1 LNLYLFISKRIRKGD
16 RGSFS
21 ATVST
26 IAVITVAFGI
36 FVLIISF
43 AVLEGFKKEIRNKIF
58 SLGGHLQV
66 TMADNKE
73 SFEENPFSKNTV
85 LYQNWR
91 RLDQIE
97 HLQSYY
103 HKAGLLQTK
112 EEVMGVILKGIGKDY
127 DKTKLQSNLIDGE
140 FFVQKKDSQPSRDII
155 MSKKISQT
163 LKLKVG
169 DSVLMYFVQN
179 PPRFRKLHVKGIY
192 ETGLEEFDEQI
203 VIGDI
208 RLIRQLNH
216 LGDSMVGGYEIFV
229 KDFENIEPAYNQI
242 FDMMDYDMQ
251 VEKITDKYPQVFD
264 WLQLLD
270 RNVLVLLVIIFIVSV
285 VIITSGVFIMIVE
298 RTKMIGI
305 LKALGAT
312 DGQVKMIFL
321 YNGVIIIMKGLL
333 MGNFLGIGICY
344 LQHHFKL
351 LPLDPSNYYMD
362 SVPIS
367 LEWNTIFMLNLLTLA
382 AISLVLFLPVIVIS
396 YIKPVKSIKFS

>member
-1 LNLYLFISKRIRKGD
+1 
-16 RGSFS
+16 
-21 ATVST
+21 
-26 IAVITVAFGI
+26 
-36 FVLIISF
+36 
-43 AVLEGFKKEIRNKIF
+43 
-58 SLGGHLQV
+58 
-66 TMADNKE
+66 MADNKE
-73 SFEENPFSKNTV
+73 SFEENPFSKNTQ

-91 RLDQIE
+91 NLDQID

-127 DKTKLQSNLIDGE
+127 DRTKLQSNLVDGE
-140 FFVQKKDSQPSRDII
+140 FFLQQKDSTPSRDII
-155 MSKKISQT
+155 VSKKISQKM
-163 LKLKVG
+163 KLNVG

-179 PPRFRKLHVKGIY
+179 PPRFRKLNVKGIY

-203 VIGDI
+203 IIGDI
-208 RLIRQLNH
+208 RLIRTLNH

-270 RNVLVLLVIIFIVSV
+270 RNVLALLVIIFIVSV
-285 VIITSGVFIMIVE
+285 FIIISGIFIMIVE
-298 RTKMIGI
+298 RTTMIGI

-321 YNGVIIIMKGLL
+321 YNGLIIIVKGLL
-333 MGNFLGIGICY
+333 IGNILGLGLCY
-344 LQHHFKL
+344 LQYFFKF

-367 LEWNTIFMLNLLTLA
+367 LEWNTIFMLNLLTLM

-396 YIKPVKSIKFS
+396 YIRPVKSIRFS